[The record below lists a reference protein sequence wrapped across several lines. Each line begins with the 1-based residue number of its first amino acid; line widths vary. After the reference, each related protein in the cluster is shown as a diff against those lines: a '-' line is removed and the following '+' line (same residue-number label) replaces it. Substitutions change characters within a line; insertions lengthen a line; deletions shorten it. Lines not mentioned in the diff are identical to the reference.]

1 MTDAVPS
8 GVAVPTATRASR
20 PRRGSGRRKIPWLV
34 ILLTSLVIA
43 VYSPS
48 QYMTGTLR
56 SLGDTGLAGTYA
68 ERPVAVQVAFYAH
81 IVFAG
86 LALLVGGFQF
96 SRRLRRKSLTAHR
109 WVGRTYVFSVYVGG
123 AAAFVMSFFSSV
135 AFLGF
140 FGFGTLAVLWVWTTH
155 RGLRSAREHDLA
167 SHQAWMIRSF
177 ALSYAAPTLRIWL
190 VVLVLVQLPF
200 GLPGDVV
207 ASNAYAPVP
216 FLCWLPNI
224 VVAEFI
230 IHRRGLPSFISAP
243 TSRAGI
249 GRGRRAA
256 PAT

>member
-1 MTDAVPS
+1 MTDT
-8 GVAVPTATRASR
+8 VPTATRAPR
-20 PRRGSGRRKIPWLV
+20 PPRGSSRRTFPWLV

-48 QYMTGTLR
+48 QYMTGTLKA
-56 SLGDTGLAGTYA
+56 LGDTGLAATYA
-68 ERPVAVQVAFYAH
+68 ERPVAVQTAFHAH

-86 LALLVGGFQF
+86 LALLIGGFQF
-96 SRRLRRKSLTAHR
+96 SRQLRRRSLTAHR

-140 FGFGTLAVLWVWTTH
+140 FGFGTLAVLWIWTTH

-207 ASNAYAPVP
+207 ATNAYAPVP

-243 TSRAGI
+243 VSRAGI

-256 PAT
+256 AAT